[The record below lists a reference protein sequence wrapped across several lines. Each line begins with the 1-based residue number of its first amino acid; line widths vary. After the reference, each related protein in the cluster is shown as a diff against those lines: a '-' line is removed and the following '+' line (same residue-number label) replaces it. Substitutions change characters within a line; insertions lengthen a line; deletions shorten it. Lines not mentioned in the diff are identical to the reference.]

1 MDRRDFIASLL
12 ALPVTGTGI
21 AGAVAS
27 VPPRQLLLVEMNG
40 GNDGLN
46 TVIPYSNSLYQ
57 QLRPTLAVSRD
68 QVLQIDRQLGL
79 HPSLKAIYKL
89 FNSGELA
96 IINGVGYR
104 SPNRSHFRSIDIWDT
119 ASSSNEYLTQGW
131 LGSVL
136 PELSWPVQSS
146 IDAIVLGRNPGPVTW
161 EGSRSIVL
169 ERLKQ
174 LSSHHTGEGAVVPE
188 ESAGNQALIH
198 LQRTN
203 RIIHMARGELT
214 AQLKKAPATQTPFP
228 KSALGRRLEIV
239 ARLLA
244 AGVAA
249 PVYKVSVGSFDTHSN
264 QLIRHAR
271 LLEELSSALQAFRS
285 ELLVQGRW
293 NDVLVMTYSEFGRRV
308 RENGSR
314 GTDHGTAAPHLFLG
328 GRVIGGLYG
337 APPDLEH
344 LESGD
349 LIHKV
354 DFRSL
359 YNTVA
364 TRWWHMPHRPFGR
377 QYEPIDC
384 LRS

>member
-1 MDRRDFIASLL
+1 
-12 ALPVTGTGI
+12 
-21 AGAVAS
+21 
-27 VPPRQLLLVEMNG
+27 
-40 GNDGLN
+40 
-46 TVIPYSNSLYQ
+46 
-57 QLRPTLAVSRD
+57 
-68 QVLQIDRQLGL
+68 
-79 HPSLKAIYKL
+79 
-89 FNSGELA
+89 
-96 IINGVGYR
+96 
-104 SPNRSHFRSIDIWDT
+104 
-119 ASSSNEYLTQGW
+119 
-131 LGSVL
+131 
-136 PELSWPVQSS
+136 
-146 IDAIVLGRNPGPVTW
+146 
-161 EGSRSIVL
+161 
-169 ERLKQ
+169 
-174 LSSHHTGEGAVVPE
+174 
-188 ESAGNQALIH
+188 
-198 LQRTN
+198 
-203 RIIHMARGELT
+203 MARGELT

-337 APPDLEH
+337 AHPDLEH

-364 TRWWHMPHRPFGR
+364 TRWWHMPHRPFGL
-377 QYEPIDC
+377 QYEPINC